1 MYFVLNE
8 DETQPLEI
16 VHSSM
21 LKEEIPSNFV
31 YFHQTIQKMNMN
43 IKMTM
48 KQYNKRRRKAQGNIF
63 TTSRPKQNANELNFA
78 ICEKIKNNWLNRKQ
92 IKFDSFMSDRGQ

>member
-1 MYFVLNE
+1 MYFELNE

-31 YFHQTIQKMNMN
+31 YFHQTMQKMNMN

-48 KQYNKRRRKAQGNIF
+48 KQYNKRRREAQGNIF
-63 TTSRPKQNANELNFA
+63 TISRTKQNAIKLNFA
-78 ICEKIKNNWLNRKQ
+78 IFEKIK
-92 IKFDSFMSDRGQ
+92 IIG